1 MSRYISSLS
10 NPKVKEIVQL
20 VSKSKVR
27 KVFGVCVVEG
37 RREVERALA
46 CHWEL
51 KELWTLEHA
60 PPVEGVPENAEHF
73 EVAAKVY
80 EKIAYRDATED
91 VVAVF
96 YRPDS
101 SFASR
106 SKILESARRIVV
118 VEGIEKPGNLGAIM
132 RTALAAGAGAIV
144 LADPALDPF
153 GPNVVRNATG
163 ALFELPIFMGSS
175 TQVQQ
180 WLNDSGF
187 TGYITHM
194 HEEAVSMYKVNWAP
208 KSAIILGEESE
219 GLSASWLESSY
230 ENVIIPMEGKSVD
243 SLNVSV
249 AAAVLLYQCAG
260 SQMK

>member
-46 CHWEL
+46 CNWEL
-51 KELWTLEHA
+51 KELWSLEHA
-60 PPVEGVPENAEHF
+60 APLQEMPEGVEHY
-73 EVAAKVY
+73 EVSAKVY

-106 SKILESARRIVV
+106 SKILDSASRVVV

-132 RTALAAGAGAIV
+132 RTALAAGAGAII

-175 TQVQQ
+175 DQVQQ
-180 WLNDSGF
+180 WLHENSF

-194 HEEAVSMYKVNWAP
+194 HEDATSIYEVNWAP
-208 KSAIILGEESE
+208 KSAIILGEESR
-219 GLSASWLESSY
+219 GLSAAWLEKAY
-230 ENVIIPMEGKSVD
+230 ENVLIPMKGKSVD

-260 SQMK
+260 SQTK

>member
-27 KVFGVCVVEG
+27 KVFGVCIVEG
-37 RREVERALA
+37 RREVDRALA
-46 CHWEL
+46 CNWEM
-51 KELWTLEHA
+51 KELWTLENTE
-60 PPVEGVPENAEHF
+60 PVAGVPDTVDRY
-73 EVAAKVY
+73 EVSAKVY
-80 EKIAYRDATED
+80 EKIAYRDSTED

-106 SKILESARRIVV
+106 SKELEAASLIVV

-175 TQVQQ
+175 DQVQQ
-180 WLNDSGF
+180 WLMESGF
-187 TGYITHM
+187 TSYITHM
-194 HEEAVSMYKVNWAP
+194 HENATEMYDVKWAN
-208 KSAIILGEESE
+208 KSAIIVGEESK
-219 GLSASWLESSY
+219 GLSADWLNKGF
-230 ENVIIPMEGKSVD
+230 ENIIIPMAGRAVD

-260 SQMK
+260 SQKN

>member
-20 VSKSKVR
+20 VSKSKAR

-46 CHWEL
+46 CHWEM

-60 PPVEGVPENAEHF
+60 PPIDGVPENAEHF

-106 SKILESARRIVV
+106 SKILDAARRIVV
-118 VEGIEKPGNLGAIM
+118 VEGIEKD
-132 RTALAAGAGAIV
+132 R
-144 LADPALDPF
+144 
-153 GPNVVRNATG
+153 
-163 ALFELPIFMGSS
+163 
-175 TQVQQ
+175 
-180 WLNDSGF
+180 
-187 TGYITHM
+187 
-194 HEEAVSMYKVNWAP
+194 
-208 KSAIILGEESE
+208 
-219 GLSASWLESSY
+219 
-230 ENVIIPMEGKSVD
+230 KSV
-243 SLNVSV
+243 V
-249 AAAVLLYQCAG
+249 
-260 SQMK
+260 